1 MMNVK
6 TLTKGRFVKPKSL
19 ELMAITTGG
28 FMASSLFWGS
38 LPANAFSPNL
48 YFVNTTGGYSSP
60 DTTPPGSTVISGGF
74 NGAGS
79 ATTNSINLAG
89 IGIAPAE
96 ASSVTVQ
103 GPISYEGSA
112 GDSVIANLL
121 ENNIV
126 VQSVTLASGTTVI
139 PDGTLFSVDFS
150 SAVQANFNKD
160 LAIQFIGISTSTFS
174 AQSAAP
180 ARPLRATHTFS
191 VTAVPE
197 PLTMLG
203 AATAVGFGTAFKRK
217 LNASKSNK
225 KEAMKA
231 S

>member
-6 TLTKGRFVKPKSL
+6 TLTKERFVKPKSL

-28 FMASSLFWGS
+28 FMASSLLWGS

-48 YFVNTTGGYSSP
+48 YFANTTGGYSSP

-74 NGAGS
+74 NGGGS
-79 ATTNSINLAG
+79 ATTNSINLAA
-89 IGIAPAE
+89 IGVTPADVG
-96 ASSVTVQ
+96 SVTFQ
-103 GPISYEGSA
+103 GTIDYQGGVGA
-112 GDSVIANLL
+112 SVVANLL
-121 ENNIV
+121 ANGSV
-126 VQSVTLASGTTVI
+126 VQSVTLASGTTVV
-139 PDGTLFSVDFS
+139 PVGTPLSVDFTS
-150 SAVQANFNKD
+150 GVLANFNQS
-160 LAIQFIGISTSTFS
+160 LAIQFLGIGGTSPTGSTNFLNAS
-174 AQSAAP
+174 
-180 ARPLRATHTFS
+180 HTGS
-191 VTAVPE
+191 VFVSVPE

-225 KEAMKA
+225 KETMKA